1 MASSGL
7 QKHETAVS
15 KLTKRGD
22 LWARSSGALKGR
34 GAAIS
39 TWRGWMDDIFLSLHD
54 RLASGSR
61 FFFCL
66 ENR

>member
-1 MASSGL
+1 MAWSSS

-15 KLTKRGD
+15 KLTKRGE

-39 TWRGWMDDIFLSLHD
+39 TWRGYIFLSLHD
-54 RLASGSR
+54 RLASGLR

-66 ENR
+66 KNR